1 MYVVYV
7 NKGVIKMNQSFKAVV
22 VDKNEDEVN
31 YGIQDITVDDLSEG
45 EVLIKVAY
53 SSVNYKYMLAV
64 QEKSGIIRN
73 YLMIPGIYLGGT
85 VVESSNSQF
94 KEGEE
99 VLVTGF
105 DMGVN
110 HTWGFAEYARI
121 LAECFVAVPDILK
134 L

>member
-1 MYVVYV
+1 E
-7 NKGVIKMNQSFKAVV
+7 

-31 YGIQDITVDDLSEG
+31 YGIQDITVDDLSED

-53 SSVNYKYMLAV
+53 SSVNYKDMLAV
-64 QEKSGIIRN
+64 QEKSGLIRN
-73 YLMIPGIYLGGT
+73 YPMIPGIDLGGT

-105 DMGVN
+105 DTGVN
-110 HTWGFAEYARI
+110 HTGA
-121 LAECFVAVPDILK
+121 LAENARRPAGGSVLRPEAHT
-134 L
+134 